1 MLCSQQ
7 RSLHY
12 PHCVSCSHHDTAPH
26 PLARQN
32 RFDELQE
39 GVISY
44 GPCQFP
50 TLGFIVDRY
59 KRIQVSYATNIDR
72 CRGSSTPRVAQ
83 WCVGGSSKSSVC
95 SVCGASSAD
104 AQRRA
109 RSAVAGSRPR
119 LCGVCQQ
126 DESER
131 EGKKLCCFFSLL
143 RRYFPKC
150 EGRRGHCASQLYART
165 FFGFANP
172 PHVAKLRPTRLAYV
186 P

>member
-7 RSLHY
+7 RSVHY
-12 PHCVSCSHHDTAPH
+12 PFLCFLVHTTIPH
-26 PLARQN
+26 RTHLARQN

-109 RSAVAGSRPR
+109 RSAVAGSRPH

-131 EGKKLCCFFSLL
+131 EGKKLCCFFLL

-150 EGRRGHCASQLYART
+150 EGHRGHCASQLYART
-165 FFGFANP
+165 FVGFANP
-172 PHVAKLRPTRLAYV
+172 PHVAKL
-186 P
+186 